1 MNSEEKNKN
10 WMEPLHRWLTGD
22 ARREDEHELDAMA
35 KEDPF
40 FADALE
46 GFRSVPEGN
55 HAASI
60 TKLKVNLRRQ
70 TRRKRS
76 AGFYLLRI
84 AAVGAVLVVAWFVFR
99 QFDTQE
105 KSQAGISETSLPP
118 KGQQPT
124 LLLSNE
130 SATSST
136 AEMSETGAGIKSGES
151 SLSKENTAFKGSG
164 RNARTLATIEPTS
177 DDSNAAIAPFQI
189 AEQPENAVFDSVVN
203 SDDVATI
210 VAKEEQES
218 PGRQA
223 QKPEVQEETISP
235 SQPQEALKRAEALPK
250 ANAKADSGR
259 STMPRKIAGTV
270 TDENGESLIGANVLI
285 KGTNRGVITDIHGWY
300 SIELPDEGAAL
311 VFTYT
316 GFSSLEVNVGKEE
329 TLDVQLSG
337 SAALSEVVVTG
348 MGKDKKRKVETPG
361 PEGGFKKF
369 EKYVKENLRYPA
381 SAAQA
386 GVKGMV
392 IVRFWIQMDGRP
404 AGFEIIQSLGY
415 GCDEEAIRLLSEGPK
430 WKGSPGLRTDY
441 SFQF

>member
-1 MNSEEKNKN
+1 MNSEAKNKN
-10 WMEPLHRWLTGD
+10 WMEPLHRWLTGE
-22 ARREDEHELDAMA
+22 ARREDEHSLDALA

-40 FADALE
+40 FADAIE
-46 GFRSVPEGN
+46 GFRSVPEGD
-55 HAASI
+55 HTASI
-60 TKLKVNLRRQ
+60 TKLKANLRKQ
-70 TRRKRS
+70 TRRKRGT
-76 AGFYLLRI
+76 GFYLLRI

-99 QFDTQE
+99 QFDTRE
-105 KSQAGISETSLPP
+105 KSQAGISETLLPLQ
-118 KGQQPT
+118 GQQPV
-124 LLLSNE
+124 LPEEN
-130 SATSST
+130 AASST

-164 RNARTLATIEPTS
+164 RRKRISASEPVTS
-177 DDSNAAIAPFQI
+177 AQPTAIAPFQI
-189 AEQPENAVFDSVVN
+189 AEQPQNAVSDSVAN
-203 SDDVATI
+203 LDDVATI

-250 ANAKADSGR
+250 ANAKADVGR
-259 STMPRKIAGTV
+259 NGMTRQITGTV
-270 TDENGESLIGANVLI
+270 TDENGELLIGANVLI
-285 KGTNRGVITDIHGWY
+285 KGTNRGVITDTHGRY
-300 SIELPDEGAAL
+300 SIELPDEGATL
-311 VFTYT
+311 VFAYT

-392 IVRFWIQMDGRP
+392 TVRFWIQADGRP

-430 WKGSPGLRTDY
+430 WKGSPGVRTDY